1 MYQHN
6 YRADEL
12 KGEWPWMAIFLVLF
26 FLMLDVR
33 FVNPTISYAEKFM
46 DHGFLASVI
55 REPVVPPLD
64 PWFSGGGLNVYYYL
78 GYWMFGC
85 LAIVS
90 GVPSNIAFNLALPT
104 VFALSGIAAYAIG
117 TLLLERFRWVTL
129 LVFFLPNPSLFYNLA
144 LGKAMSSAVWDST
157 RTIANTINE
166 YPLFSFVWGDVH
178 AHVVSIFNQ
187 IFLIFLLLFAYK
199 RWEFLDTRGKWLLC
213 ILSALSLGS
222 MPLINTWD
230 VLIYAPVTLLFGL
243 LILWRNRAALRTISS
258 WLYLCIVPPLAIL
271 CYLPFYLEL
280 KANTGG
286 VGIVQA
292 SLSSSIPEFL
302 LVNGLFIAIFIA
314 VLHRDIIH
322 RPLLLLAVIPFVVMG
337 YFAAAV
343 AVVPL
348 VYLLARKE
356 KDFCGIL
363 AMVGLTIL
371 ILCELI
377 YLKDNMGDTYFRM
390 NTVFKCYLPAWLM
403 LGTSSFLM
411 VAQKAEEWKKIPAFT
426 FRQSAI
432 ITVTV
437 VAILF
442 ILPFAFQYNAG
453 YGTGTLDGLAYLS
466 TTHPG
471 DAGGVAYLRAL
482 PPGNDRIVEA
492 EGGDYTYYS
501 RISSFTGIP
510 AIIGMPFHEFMWRGD
525 DTGWFTTRKADIRAI
540 YENPDQTI
548 PLMEKYNA
556 TLLYVGDAERERYNI
571 SLPSAGLEKVYSA
584 DNTDIYRL
592 AG

>member
-1 MYQHN
+1 
-6 YRADEL
+6 
-12 KGEWPWMAIFLVLF
+12 
-26 FLMLDVR
+26 
-33 FVNPTISYAEKFM
+33 
-46 DHGFLASVI
+46 
-55 REPVVPPLD
+55 
-64 PWFSGGGLNVYYYL
+64 
-78 GYWMFGC
+78 
-85 LAIVS
+85 
-90 GVPSNIAFNLALPT
+90 
-104 VFALSGIAAYAIG
+104 
-117 TLLLERFRWVTL
+117 
-129 LVFFLPNPSLFYNLA
+129 
-144 LGKAMSSAVWDST
+144 
-157 RTIANTINE
+157 
-166 YPLFSFVWGDVH
+166 
-178 AHVVSIFNQ
+178 
-187 IFLIFLLLFAYK
+187 
-199 RWEFLDTRGKWLLC
+199 
-213 ILSALSLGS
+213 
-222 MPLINTWD
+222 
-230 VLIYAPVTLLFGL
+230 
-243 LILWRNRAALRTISS
+243 
-258 WLYLCIVPPLAIL
+258 
-271 CYLPFYLEL
+271 
-280 KANTGG
+280 
-286 VGIVQA
+286 
-292 SLSSSIPEFL
+292 
-302 LVNGLFIAIFIA
+302 
-314 VLHRDIIH
+314 
-322 RPLLLLAVIPFVVMG
+322 MG
-337 YFAAAV
+337 YSAAAV

-363 AMVGLTIL
+363 AMVGITIL

-437 VAILF
+437 VTILF

-525 DTGWFTTRKADIRAI
+525 DTGWFTTRKADIQTI
-540 YENPDQTI
+540 YEKPEQTI

-556 TLLYVGDAERERYNI
+556 TLLYVGDAERERYNV